1 MDSDGVI
8 DLNDYSM
15 IKIFMSGE
23 NTQPVTAEQ
32 QILADY
38 NLDTAIDA
46 FDLFYVDKALNGT
59 V

>member
-1 MDSDGVI
+1 MDADGDIEI
-8 DLNDYSM
+8 DDYST
-15 IKIFMSGE
+15 IKTLLAGE

-46 FDLFYVDKALNGT
+46 FDLFYIDKAFDGS